1 MSAKPRGCPFKKGD
15 DPNRHKLGRVSRQRA
30 GWMDAMLNA
39 FVLELDPAEAGKVR
53 AKLYRQGRL
62 IPETDDRIGGKVTQP
77 ISGDTEGGAI
87 RIEVVHLKSESGNGN
102 GGNGHTED
110 NAK

>member
-1 MSAKPRGCPFKKGD
+1 MGAKRRGPGRPFKKGD

-39 FVLELDPAEAGKVR
+39 FVLELDPVDAGKVR

-62 IPETDDRIGGKVTQP
+62 IPETDDRMGGKVTQP
-77 ISGDTEGGAI
+77 IAAEQNIVYRVIYEKPKDKDKVDA
-87 RIEVVHLKSESGNGN
+87 NG
-102 GGNGHTED
+102 
-110 NAK
+110 

>member
-1 MSAKPRGCPFKKGD
+1 MCAKRRGPGRPFKKGD
-15 DPNRHKLGRVSRQRA
+15 DPNRHKLGRISKQRA

-39 FVLELDPAEAGKVR
+39 FVLALDPTEAGKVR

-77 ISGDTEGGAI
+77 MSGDMK
-87 RIEVVHLKSESGNGN
+87 VDSHLTVEFVETKG
-102 GGNGHTED
+102 
-110 NAK
+110 